1 MIQIK
6 PPGPAEPATL
16 SPMAALPLQ
25 MTWASPEA
33 YLAAFTSEISRGGLL
48 VRGASLVGVQA
59 GAEVLLSVS
68 VTGGAS
74 AEVAARVAAV
84 VPGVGV
90 AVMFATGVPPELAT
104 LGTPP
109 PFIDAVAEEAEEE
122 KGPPGPL
129 SERLKKM
136 TVNEKMQLALTG
148 TRDERAALLRDTNK
162 SLHLFVFKN
171 PRIGLDE
178 VQAAAKSP
186 MVSPDALKM
195 IAEHREWGGNPTV
208 AASLVRNPKTPMPL
222 AMRMLDKVPMSD
234 LKQIAK
240 GGARDQLVN
249 AARKKLAG

>member
-1 MIQIK
+1 
-6 PPGPAEPATL
+6 
-16 SPMAALPLQ
+16 MAALPLQ
-25 MTWASPEA
+25 MTWASPEE
-33 YLAAFTSEISRGGLL
+33 YLAVFTSEISRGGLL

-59 GAEVLLSVS
+59 GADVTLTLI
-68 VTGGAS
+68 VTGGGS
-74 AEVAARVAAV
+74 AEVPARVAAV

-90 AVMFATGVPPELAT
+90 AVMFNGGVPPVLST
-104 LGTPP
+104 LGAPAP
-109 PFIDAVAEEAEEE
+109 LLEAEVVAEEEEEEKE

-148 TRDERAALLRDTNK
+148 TRDERVALLRDNNK
-162 SLHLFVFKN
+162 SLHIFVLKN

-178 VQAAAKSP
+178 IQGAAKSP

-222 AMRMLDKVPMSD
+222 AMRMLEKVPMSD
-234 LKQIAK
+234 LKAIAK

>member
-1 MIQIK
+1 
-6 PPGPAEPATL
+6 
-16 SPMAALPLQ
+16 MAVLPLQ
-25 MTWASPEA
+25 MTWASPEEYQA
-33 YLAAFTSEISRGGLL
+33 TFTSEISRGGLL
-48 VRGASLVGVQA
+48 VKGASLVGAQA

-68 VTGGAS
+68 VTGGGS
-74 AEVAARVAAV
+74 AEVPARVAAV

-90 AVMFATGVPPELAT
+90 AVMFSGGVPPELAG
-104 LGTPP
+104 LGSPP
-109 PFIDAVAEEAEEE
+109 PMLEAEVVQEEEEE

-148 TRDERAALLRDTNK
+148 TRDERMALFRDTNK
-162 SLHLFVFKN
+162 SLHIFVLKN

-178 VQAAAKSP
+178 IQAAAKSP

-195 IAEHREWGGNPTV
+195 IAEHREWGSNALV

-222 AMRMLDKVPMSD
+222 AMRMLEKVPMSD

-240 GGARDQLVN
+240 GGARDQLVH

>member
-1 MIQIK
+1 
-6 PPGPAEPATL
+6 
-16 SPMAALPLQ
+16 MAVLPLQ
-25 MTWASPEA
+25 MTWASPEEYQA
-33 YLAAFTSEISRGGLL
+33 TFTSEISRGGLL
-48 VRGASLVGVQA
+48 VKGASLVGAQA
-59 GAEVLLSVS
+59 GADVLLALSVNGGGS
-68 VTGGAS
+68 V
-74 AEVAARVAAV
+74 EVAARVAAV

-90 AVMFATGVPPELAT
+90 AVMFAAGITPELAG
-104 LGTPP
+104 LGSPP
-109 PFIDAVAEEAEEE
+109 PMLEAEVVQEEEEEE

-148 TRDERAALLRDTNK
+148 TRDERMMLFRDTNK
-162 SLHLFVFKN
+162 SLHIFVLKN

-178 VQAAAKSP
+178 IQAAAKSP

-195 IAEHREWGGNPTV
+195 IAEHREWGSNAIV

-222 AMRMLDKVPMSD
+222 AMRMLEKVPMSD

-240 GGARDQLVN
+240 GGARDQLVH